1 MKMVKSLIL
10 GSAAGLLAMSGAQ
23 AADLPVKAKPVEY
36 VKICSLYG
44 AGFYYMPG
52 TDTCIKFGGYLRAD
66 MMANSGNDYGFEN
79 NAPDG
84 ARNRLRNNFTSRAR
98 MDFTVDT
105 RTATEYGVVRT
116 FADMVFTWTGGEYVG
131 AGNLTA
137 ILGANQNLSGGSTVY
152 NSTTGTIGGAS
163 LGLYH
168 AFIQFAGFTFGRTV
182 SIFDAPWQS
191 YPAGGPDTLPG
202 GSNHVT
208 GVNQVAY
215 TAQFGNGTS
224 ASIALQDPTVYDT
237 TNISNLS
244 FPGGVQI
251 SQTTGAT
258 NVLLGYGASSLAGA
272 LVAPDVI
279 GALTVDQAWGLFK
292 LSAVAHDNHASYY
305 GPVETFGHPSDK
317 WGWAI
322 QGALSIKNIPTGP
335 GDVINMQAVYTDG
348 ASRYNFQSLFPTTI
362 AMFSGS
368 SAFGTYQSLG
378 FAAINDAVFTSVDN
392 ANGLQNSSLET
403 VKTWGFR
410 GGYTHNWSP
419 YWASAIYGGYGA
431 LQYGTLAKTTL
442 CGPGGGGLG
451 GGTIRATLQFRGVFG
466 GPGVCNPDFNV
477 AVIGINAVWTPVKNL
492 AFTAD
497 VNWMTLDQKYAGLV
511 TLQPSAVFMKPL
523 ANYELKDQNSV
534 TMLLRAQRNF

>member
-23 AADLPVKAKPVEY
+23 AADLPLKARAVEY
-36 VKICSLYG
+36 VRICSLYG

-66 MMANSGNDYGFEN
+66 TAVNTGNDYGFPTG
-79 NAPDG
+79 APDG
-84 ARNRLRNNFTSRAR
+84 AQNRLRNNFTSRAR

-116 FADMVFTWTGGEYVG
+116 FADMVFTWTGGEYIG
-131 AGNLTA
+131 AGTLT
-137 ILGANQNLSGGSTVY
+137 NTVGGTTAY

-215 TAQFGNGTS
+215 TAQFGQGMS
-224 ASIALQDPTVYDT
+224 ASIALQDPTIYDT

-244 FPGGVQI
+244 FPGGVTP
-251 SQTTGAT
+251 SVTAGVVSFLT
-258 NVLLGYGASSLAGA
+258 GYGASSIGAGM
-272 LVAPDVI
+272 VAPDIV
-279 GALTVDQAWGLFK
+279 GQFRLDQAWGLFQ
-292 LSAVAHDNHASYY
+292 LSAVAHDNHAGYY
-305 GPVETFGHPSDK
+305 GANETFGHPSDK
-317 WGWAI
+317 WGFAV

-335 GDVINMQAVYTDG
+335 GDSLNLQAVYTDG

-362 AMFSGS
+362 AMFGGS
-368 SAFGTYQSLG
+368 SIAYQSLG
-378 FAAINDAVFTSVDN
+378 FAAINDAVFV
-392 ANGLQNSSLET
+392 NGSSLET

-410 GGYTHNWSP
+410 GGFTHWNP
-419 YWASAIYGGYGA
+419 YWASSIYGAYGA
-431 LQYGTLAKTTL
+431 LQYGNLAKTTI
-442 CGPGGGGLG
+442 CGVGGV
-451 GGTIRATLQFRGVFG
+451 GGTARTQLGLTG
-466 GPGVCNPDFNV
+466 NCNPDFNI
-477 AVIGINAVWTPVKNL
+477 AVIGGTIVWTPVKNL
-492 AFTAD
+492 AFTLD
-497 VNWMTLDQKYAGLV
+497 VNWTQLDQKYSGTVNINNPPV
-511 TLQPSAVFMKPL
+511 TVQKPAAV
-523 ANYELKDQNSV
+523 YELKDQGAAS
-534 TMLLRAQRNF
+534 MLLRAQRNF

>member
-23 AADLPVKAKPVEY
+23 AADLPLKAKAVEY
-36 VKICSLYG
+36 VRICSLYG

-52 TDTCIKFGGYLRAD
+52 TDTCIKLGGYLRAD
-66 MMANSGNDYGFEN
+66 TAVNTGNDYGFPTG
-79 NAPDG
+79 APDG
-84 ARNRLRNNFTSRAR
+84 AQNRLRNNFTSRAR

-131 AGNLTA
+131 NN
-137 ILGANQNLSGGSTVY
+137 GATTPGGSTLY

-215 TAQFGNGTS
+215 TAQFGQGMS
-224 ASIALQDPTVYDT
+224 ASVALQDPTLYDT
-237 TNISNLS
+237 TNIWNLS
-244 FPGGVQI
+244 FPGGVSPSI
-251 SQTTGAT
+251 TAGTVNFLA
-258 NVLLGYGASSLAGA
+258 GYGAPSIGAGM
-272 LVAPDVI
+272 VAPDIV
-279 GALTVDQAWGLFK
+279 GQFRLDQAWGLFQ

-305 GPVETFGHPSDK
+305 GFNETFGHPSDK
-317 WGWAI
+317 WGFAV
-322 QGALSIKNIPTGP
+322 QAGLSIKNIPTGP
-335 GDVINMQAVYTDG
+335 GDTLNVMAVYTDG

-362 AMFSGS
+362 AMFGGS
-368 SAFGTYQSLG
+368 SIAYQSLG
-378 FAAINDAVFTSVDN
+378 FAAIADAVFTGG
-392 ANGLQNSSLET
+392 NGLTNSNLET

-410 GGYTHNWSP
+410 GGFTHNWDP
-419 YWASAIYGGYGA
+419 YWSSSIYGAYGA
-431 LQYGTLAKTTL
+431 LQYGGLAKTTI
-442 CGPGGGGLG
+442 CGFAVSQLGLTG
-451 GGTIRATLQFRGVFG
+451 N
-466 GPGVCNPDFNV
+466 CNPDFNI
-477 AVIGINAVWTPVKNL
+477 AVIGGNIVWTPVKNL

-497 VNWMTLDQKYAGLV
+497 VNWTHLDQKYSGTV
-511 TLQPSAVFMKPL
+511 FVQPPASLAKPTAL
-523 ANYELKDQNSV
+523 YELKDQNSV
-534 TMLLRAQRNF
+534 T